1 MPDELVRPNRLRG
14 SVARPN
20 ALVGGVAR
28 PVAARGR
35 LGDLGAPAM
44 QPPAEAEL
52 AFRPNSGAVSALLER
67 LPRITTVEAQRLTSF
82 WKGISKEERDRAH
95 HEAQV
100 AAVSSGRRHAAR
112 LAQEEALHWLDAT
125 PAAAA
130 PLGPHAETSGRV
142 RDWAQTRRE
151 AFPAVLDALAGL
163 VLSDVLDAPA
173 RDALVGPWLSAIGG
187 DKATED
193 RASGDPSGP
202 GS

>member
-1 MPDELVRPNRLRG
+1 MQRP
-14 SVARPN
+14 
-20 ALVGGVAR
+20 
-28 PVAARGR
+28 AA
-35 LGDLGAPAM
+35 
-44 QPPAEAEL
+44 AEL
-52 AFRPNSGAVSALLER
+52 AFGPNSQAVSDLLVR
-67 LPRITTVEAQRLTSF
+67 LPRITAVEAQRLTSF

-100 AAVSSGRRHAAR
+100 
-112 LAQEEALHWLDAT
+112 LHWLDAT

-142 RDWAQTRRE
+142 RDWAQTRRG